1 MRGKYTG
8 GLDCLFKIVKNESPF
23 ALYKGVSTAIVS
35 KCGTLAMIFG
45 FDSFF
50 KKLILTYS
58 DFRDPLPYKILFL
71 TSFLAC

>member
-1 MRGKYTG
+1 MKGKYTS
-8 GLDCLFKIVKNESPF
+8 GLDCFSKILKHESPF
-23 ALYKGVSTAIVS
+23 AFYKGCISPILGN
-35 KCGTLAMIFG
+35 CGTLSMVYG